1 MLAVAAVGG
10 LTLIGPSPSGRVEEP
25 EAMTTTAAAQRS
37 ADPSRAQAAGDRKS
51 YEQRANDRAPD
62 VTVTWQGELLGV
74 TAHHAPLREVLESI
88 TRSTGVTFS
97 GSDADEPV
105 TAEVGPLAIKELV
118 PALLAHTSYG
128 YLYVDAI
135 ASTSGP
141 VPARVILIGNGKN
154 RVAAGPVPK
163 FGMAA
168 ARSAEQPPVDAAPD
182 PEALRE
188 QRTVESLLEACKSQG
203 CDSS

>member
-1 MLAVAAVGG
+1 
-10 LTLIGPSPSGRVEEP
+10 
-25 EAMTTTAAAQRS
+25 
-37 ADPSRAQAAGDRKS
+37 
-51 YEQRANDRAPD
+51 
-62 VTVTWQGELLGV
+62 
-74 TAHHAPLREVLESI
+74 
-88 TRSTGVTFS
+88 
-97 GSDADEPV
+97 
-105 TAEVGPLAIKELV
+105 
-118 PALLAHTSYG
+118 
-128 YLYVDAI
+128 
-135 ASTSGP
+135 
-141 VPARVILIGNGKN
+141 VILIGNGKN

>member
-1 MLAVAAVGG
+1 LLAVAAVGG
-10 LTLIGPSPSGRVEEP
+10 LTLVGPSPSSRFGER
-25 EAMTTTAAAQRS
+25 EAAPPTVALQRS
-37 ADPSRAQAAGDRKS
+37 ADPSPAPEAGDRKPS
-51 YEQRANDRAPD
+51 EQRANDRASD

-74 TAHHAPLREVLESI
+74 TAHHAPLRDVLESI

-97 GSDADEPV
+97 GGDADEPV

-135 ASTSGP
+135 VSTSGS
-141 VPARVILIGNGKN
+141 VPARVILIGNGKS

-168 ARSAEQPPVDAAPD
+168 ARSAEQPSVDAAPD